1 MHVIQFLF
9 YFSAAPDIEVVES
22 SLPKALWFGGL
33 VREGE
38 IKLVSGTASFL
49 STHGARDALFQNLDY
64 FRGCAGGR
72 LAEQQVDVLGHE
84 DKTYELESVTCPH
97 LAQNLDEQVSGTRG
111 CQEWFS
117 LITTEGDEV

>member
-84 DKTYELESVTCPH
+84 DKTYELESVACPH
-97 LAQNLDEQVSGTRG
+97 LP
-111 CQEWFS
+111 
-117 LITTEGDEV
+117 